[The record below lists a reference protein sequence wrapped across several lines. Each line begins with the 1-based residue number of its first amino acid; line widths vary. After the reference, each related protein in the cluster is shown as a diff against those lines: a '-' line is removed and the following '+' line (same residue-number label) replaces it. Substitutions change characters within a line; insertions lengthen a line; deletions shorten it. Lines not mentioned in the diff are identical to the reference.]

1 MKFDDYLKTLDWD
14 LLCSWPISTENLE
27 GVIELV
33 ELPVIY
39 PPDDEGVVADVEFL
53 FQEIDFPA
61 TEQNLMKATAYLL
74 DMMRSHYPNEVLVAW
89 LPKQRTQ

>member
-39 PPDDEGVVADVEFL
+39 PPDDEGVVRRGVPIPRDRL
-53 FQEIDFPA
+53 SIDR
-61 TEQNLMKATAYLL
+61 TKL
-74 DMMRSHYPNEVLVAW
+74 NEGYRILTGYDAES
-89 LPKQRTQ
+89 LS